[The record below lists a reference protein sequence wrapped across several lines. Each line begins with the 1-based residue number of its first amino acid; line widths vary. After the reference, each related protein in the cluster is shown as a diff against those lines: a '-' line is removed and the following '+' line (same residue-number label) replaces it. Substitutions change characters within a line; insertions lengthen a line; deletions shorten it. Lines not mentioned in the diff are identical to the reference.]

1 MKKSSILR
9 DFLMNLCYN
18 NFVKTKNAFRPPP
31 RVRKALKSKAQPPIV
46 STHTLYFSQKYM
58 I

>member
-46 STHTLYFSQKYM
+46 STHTLF
-58 I
+58 